1 MSPKQLE
8 ILNIDVDKWYKPL
21 LDTFVKYGISTTKR
35 QAAFIGQCQH
45 ESNNFRTLE
54 ENLHYSANGL
64 MRTWPSRFPDAD
76 VAEKYAENPEKIANK
91 VYAGRMGNTQD
102 GDGFA
107 FRGRGVIQLTGRDEY
122 KNCGD
127 ALKLN
132 LLDFPDSLVIP
143 KYAALSAGW
152 FWNKKGLNALA
163 DEGDLKEMTRRI
175 NGGMDG
181 YNERVAYIAA
191 AQKALDTY

>member
-1 MSPKQLE
+1 MSPEQLTQLG
-8 ILNIDVDKWYKPL
+8 INADKWFKPL
-21 LDTFVKYGISTTKR
+21 FDTLVKYGISTTKR

-45 ESNNFRTLE
+45 ESKNFTTME
-54 ENLHYSANGL
+54 EDLHYSANGL
-64 MRTWPSRFPDAD
+64 MRTWPSRFPDID
-76 VAEKYAENPEKIANK
+76 VAEKYANNPEKIANK

-107 FRGRGVIQLTGRDEY
+107 FRGRGTIQLTGRDEY

-132 LLDFPDSLVIP
+132 LIDFPDNLLVP
-143 KYAALSAGW
+143 GYAVLSAGW
-152 FWNKKGLNALA
+152 FWNKKGLNDLA

-175 NGGMDG
+175 NGELNG
-181 YNERVAYIAA
+181 YDNRVALIAA
-191 AQKALDTY
+191 AQKVLDTY